1 MSKYLLGISGVLI
14 GIAFVIGIF
23 GSLLYS
29 QYVAIAAFTFFIGY
43 IARVECYEE
52 VDDE

>member
-1 MSKYLLGISGVLI
+1 MSKVLLTISGVLI
-14 GIAFVIGIF
+14 ALAFVIGIF

-29 QYVAIAAFTFFIGY
+29 QYVAVAAFTFFIGY

-52 VDDE
+52 VDN